1 MCFMCRFNSFSPGQ
15 KAIHV
20 GITRGFMKT
29 PGFRPSLRFRLNLSS
44 QFLLEVI
51 SFELFPL
58 QVVPQDIITP
68 TYPNI
73 IQRLLL
79 RRLLYHKLFTWSSS
93 SASFHRACYQAYN
106 TITQRQL
113 HCAWCFKPMT
123 KGHQPDLQ
131 VVPHDKR
138 LLVAAL
144 AILA

>member
-1 MCFMCRFNSFSPGQ
+1 VQFSSFGTCNKFP
-15 KAIHV
+15 AIV
-20 GITRGFMKT
+20 
-29 PGFRPSLRFRLNLSS
+29 S
-44 QFLLEVI
+44 
-51 SFELFPL
+51 
-58 QVVPQDIITP
+58 DIITP

-79 RRLLYHKLFTWSSS
+79 RRLLYRKLFTRSSS

-113 HCAWCFKPMT
+113 HCACCFKPMT

-131 VVPHDKR
+131 VVSHDKR

>member
-1 MCFMCRFNSFSPGQ
+1 
-15 KAIHV
+15 
-20 GITRGFMKT
+20 
-29 PGFRPSLRFRLNLSS
+29 L
-44 QFLLEVI
+44 
-51 SFELFPL
+51 
-58 QVVPQDIITP
+58 DIITP

-73 IQRLLL
+73 IQRLFL
-79 RRLLYHKLFTWSSS
+79 RRLLYRKLFTRSSS

-106 TITQRQL
+106 TITQHQL
-113 HCAWCFKPMT
+113 HCACCFKPMT

>member
-1 MCFMCRFNSFSPGQ
+1 MQ
-15 KAIHV
+15 
-20 GITRGFMKT
+20 
-29 PGFRPSLRFRLNLSS
+29 
-44 QFLLEVI
+44 
-51 SFELFPL
+51 
-58 QVVPQDIITP
+58 QVSCDCIG
-68 TYPNI
+68 YHHNI

-79 RRLLYHKLFTWSSS
+79 RRLLYRKLFTQSSS

-113 HCAWCFKPMT
+113 HCACCFKPMT

-144 AILA
+144 AILV